1 MIVGT
6 LRVELLIPNAYSLK
20 DKRKVVRSSLDRLRH
35 RFRVAAAE
43 VGDNDVHNHA
53 VLGFACVSND
63 PRHAQEILSHV
74 LEFLRNSPDA
84 LVGDHEL
91 EIL

>member
-1 MIVGT
+1 MVVGT
-6 LRVELLIPNAYSLK
+6 LEVELLIPDAYSLK
-20 DKRKVVRSSLDRLRH
+20 DKRRVVRSLIDRLRH

-53 VLGFACVSND
+53 VVGFACVSND
-63 PRHAQEILSHV
+63 SRHAQAVLSQV
-74 LEFLRNSPDA
+74 LEFLRNSPHA
-84 LVGDHEL
+84 LVGNHDL